1 MKKRFLS
8 VLLILC
14 LVLSM
19 TTTVFAAGGTFS
31 GTGTESD
38 PYLIEDLADLQALQA
53 AVNGGEP
60 YADKYFKQTAE
71 IDLSSVANWEPIG
84 NENTAHGFMGNYDGT
99 YGVKPKGGTNN
110 GGTVVPGGSGAGSS
124 SPNPNVPVTGD
135 NTPLTLLIVLMGIC
149 AAATAAIIVS
159 RKRTSR

>member
-31 GTGTESD
+31 GT
-38 PYLIEDLADLQALQA
+38 
-53 AVNGGEP
+53 
-60 YADKYFKQTAE
+60 
-71 IDLSSVANWEPIG
+71 
-84 NENTAHGFMGNYDGT
+84 
-99 YGVKPKGGTNN
+99 
-110 GGTVVPGGSGAGSS
+110 VVPGGSGAGS

>member
-31 GTGTESD
+31 GT
-38 PYLIEDLADLQALQA
+38 
-53 AVNGGEP
+53 
-60 YADKYFKQTAE
+60 
-71 IDLSSVANWEPIG
+71 
-84 NENTAHGFMGNYDGT
+84 
-99 YGVKPKGGTNN
+99 
-110 GGTVVPGGSGAGSS
+110 VVPGGSGAGGSGAGSS